1 MEGLVNGVCLLPHKL
16 SHHHY
21 IFRCKS
27 LPIYTMEVNSF
38 STKIEK
44 FNGRLCTI
52 SLTEFKAI
60 LAIMVYKLKF
70 KYGANYTE
78 VFVFKQLPHYV
89 YYETLCRNLSLG
101 FAIKARACKGE
112 GQEGSSGVT
121 SHAPGSVR
129 ECEGM
134 NFHTSK

>member
-16 SHHHY
+16 SHHHC
-21 IFRCKS
+21 IFCCKS
-27 LPIYTMEVNSF
+27 LPIYTMEVNSS

-52 SLTEFKAI
+52 SLREFKAI
-60 LAIMVYKLKF
+60 LSTMVCKLKF

-89 YYETLCRNLSLG
+89 YYETLC
-101 FAIKARACKGE
+101 
-112 GQEGSSGVT
+112 
-121 SHAPGSVR
+121 
-129 ECEGM
+129 
-134 NFHTSK
+134 